1 MSGRRP
7 IKEEAAFREYC
18 ALGPGRSLEK
28 LFQFFQNT
36 TKILPGEQE
45 AFKPKLPQ
53 LKDWSRKH
61 NWQAR
66 VLKWD
71 QDQFE
76 ARMKKREAEREKMD
90 ERHAQIGVSQ
100 QMRAIQRIEQ
110 LMKADNFNAQ
120 ATVQLLDLS
129 TKLER
134 IARGGATERKEVSGP
149 AGGAIPVKDETEPM
163 DLSALSDEE
172 LDQLQGIH
180 RKLKEQRSGS
190 GSDNPSTGT

>member
-1 MSGRRP
+1 MRLP

-28 LFQFFQNT
+28 LFEVYQNS
-36 TKILPGEQE
+36 TKYIPNSDKR
-45 AFKPKLPQ
+45 FKPSISTIK
-53 LKDWSRKH
+53 KWSSTYE
-61 NWQAR
+61 WQKR

-76 ARMKKREAEREKMD
+76 ARQRKREAEREKMD

-120 ATVQLLDLS
+120 ATVQLLDLA

-149 AGGAIPVKDETEPM
+149 AGGAIPIKDEAEPM

-172 LDQLQGIH
+172 LDQLQMIH
-180 RKLKEQRSGS
+180 RKLKEQRIGS
-190 GSDNPSTGT
+190 SEPDVSSS

>member
-1 MSGRRP
+1 LP

-18 ALGPGRSLEK
+18 ALGPGRTLEK
-28 LFQFFQNT
+28 LFELYQNS
-36 TKILPGEQE
+36 TKYEPKSGKC
-45 AFKPKLPQ
+45 FKPSISMIK
-53 LKDWSRKH
+53 KWSAKYE
-61 NWQAR
+61 WQKR

-71 QDQFE
+71 QEQFE
-76 ARMKKREAEREKMD
+76 ARQRKREAERDKMD

-120 ATVQLLDLS
+120 ATVQLLDLA

-149 AGGAIPVKDETEPM
+149 AGGAISIKDETPPM

-172 LDQLQGIH
+172 LDQLQAIH
-180 RKLKEQRSGS
+180 RKLKEQMSGRSEPGTS
-190 GSDNPSTGT
+190 GE